1 MVEPIITN
9 STDVLR
15 SDYQSPLGTL
25 NHWENSY
32 LQEIEQLHNNNS
44 ELGEIW
50 FGKALQKK
58 IVNYI
63 NENFDK
69 KINIL
74 DIGCGNGVFLYKLS
88 KKNFENLF
96 GIDYSNNSIKL
107 AQEIIKIKEK
117 KHKKNFKINFFQEDI
132 NKKNNENFINKN
144 NIKFDIIHDKG
155 SLDAFLMNKN
165 NSIENYYKYFFSY
178 SIKNKTI
185 FIITS
190 CNNTKEELLN
200 KFPIEKGFK
209 FINEIQSQKFSFG
222 GHEGNN
228 HVTLI
233 FQIVV

>member
-15 SDYQSPLGTL
+15 PDSQSPLGTL
-25 NHWENSY
+25 QHWDSAY
-32 LQEIEQLHNNNS
+32 LQEIEQLHNNPS
-44 ELGEIW
+44 ELGDIW
-50 FGKALQKK
+50 FGKNLQKK

-63 NENFDK
+63 NDNFSDK

-74 DIGCGNGVFLYKLS
+74 DIGCGNGVLLYKLS

-96 GIDYSNNSIKL
+96 GIDYSIQSINL
-107 AQEIIKIKEK
+107 AKEIITIKEK
-117 KHKKNFKINFFQEDI
+117 KHNKKFNINFFQEDI
-132 NKKNNENFINKN
+132 NNKSNNI

-165 NSIENYYKYFFSY
+165 NSIENYYKYLFSY

-200 KFPIEKGFK
+200 KFSLEKGFK
-209 FINEIQSQKFSFG
+209 LLNEIKSKTFSFG
-222 GHEGNN
+222 GHEGND

-233 FQIVV
+233 FQIII

>member
-15 SDYQSPLGTL
+15 PDYQSPLGTL
-25 NHWENSY
+25 QHWDSAY
-32 LQEIEQLHNNNS
+32 LQEIEQLHNNPS
-44 ELGEIW
+44 ELGDIW
-50 FGKALQKK
+50 FGKNLQKK

-63 NENFDK
+63 DDNFSDK

-74 DIGCGNGVFLYKLS
+74 DIGCGNGVLLYKLS

-96 GIDYSNNSIKL
+96 GIDYSIQSINL
-107 AQEIIKIKEK
+107 AKEIIAIKEK
-117 KHKKNFKINFFQEDI
+117 KHNKKFDINFFQEDI
-132 NKKNNENFINKN
+132 NNKSNNI

-165 NSIENYYKYFFSY
+165 NSIENYYKYLFSY

-200 KFPIEKGFK
+200 KFSLEKGFK
-209 FINEIQSQKFSFG
+209 LINEIKSKTFSFG
-222 GHEGNN
+222 GHEGND

-233 FQIVV
+233 FQIII

>member
-15 SDYQSPLGTL
+15 PDYQSPLGTL
-25 NHWENSY
+25 QHWDSAY
-32 LQEIEQLHNNNS
+32 LQEIEQLHNNPS
-44 ELGEIW
+44 ELGDIW
-50 FGKALQKK
+50 FGKNLQKK

-63 NENFDK
+63 NDNFSDK

-74 DIGCGNGVFLYKLS
+74 DIGCGNGVLLYKLS

-96 GIDYSNNSIKL
+96 GIDYSIQSINL
-107 AQEIIKIKEK
+107 AKEIITIKEK
-117 KHKKNFKINFFQEDI
+117 KHNKKFDINFFQEDI
-132 NKKNNENFINKN
+132 NNKSNNI

-165 NSIENYYKYFFSY
+165 NSIENYYKYLFSY

-200 KFPIEKGFK
+200 KFSLEKGFK
-209 FINEIQSQKFSFG
+209 LINEIKSKTFSFG
-222 GHEGNN
+222 GHEGND

-233 FQIVV
+233 FQIII

>member
-15 SDYQSPLGTL
+15 PDYQSPLGTL
-25 NHWENSY
+25 QHWDSAY
-32 LQEIEQLHNNNS
+32 LQEIEQLHNNPS
-44 ELGEIW
+44 ELGDIW
-50 FGKALQKK
+50 FGKNLQKK

-63 NENFDK
+63 NDNFSDK

-74 DIGCGNGVFLYKLS
+74 DIGCGNGVLLYKLS

-96 GIDYSNNSIKL
+96 GIDYSIQSINL
-107 AQEIIKIKEK
+107 AKEIITIKEK
-117 KHKKNFKINFFQEDI
+117 KHNKKFNINFFQEDI
-132 NKKNNENFINKN
+132 NNKSNNI

-165 NSIENYYKYFFSY
+165 NSIENYYKYLFSY

-200 KFPIEKGFK
+200 KFSLEKGFK
-209 FINEIQSQKFSFG
+209 LINEIKSKTFSFG
-222 GHEGNN
+222 GHEGND

-233 FQIVV
+233 FQIII

>member
-15 SDYQSPLGTL
+15 PDYQSPLGTL
-25 NHWENSY
+25 QHWDSAY
-32 LQEIEQLHNNNS
+32 LQEIEQLHNNPS
-44 ELGEIW
+44 ELGDIW
-50 FGKALQKK
+50 FGKNLQKK

-63 NENFDK
+63 DDNFSDK

-74 DIGCGNGVFLYKLS
+74 DIGCGNGVLLYKLS
-88 KKNFENLF
+88 KKKFENLF
-96 GIDYSNNSIKL
+96 GIDYSIQSIKL
-107 AQEIIKIKEK
+107 AKEIITIKEK
-117 KHKKNFKINFFQEDI
+117 KHNKKFNINFFQEDI
-132 NKKNNENFINKN
+132 NNKSNNI

-165 NSIENYYKYFFSY
+165 NSIENYYKYLFYY

-200 KFPIEKGFK
+200 KFSLEKGFK
-209 FINEIQSQKFSFG
+209 LINEIKSKTFSFG
-222 GHEGNN
+222 GHEGND

-233 FQIVV
+233 FQIII

>member
-15 SDYQSPLGTL
+15 PDYQSPLGTL
-25 NHWENSY
+25 QHWDSAY
-32 LQEIEQLHNNNS
+32 LQEIEQLHNNPS
-44 ELGEIW
+44 ELGDIW
-50 FGKALQKK
+50 FGKNLQKK

-63 NENFDK
+63 DDNFSDK

-74 DIGCGNGVFLYKLS
+74 DIGCGNGVLLHKLS
-88 KKNFENLF
+88 KKKFENLF
-96 GIDYSNNSIKL
+96 GIDYSIQSINL
-107 AQEIIKIKEK
+107 AKEIITIKEK
-117 KHKKNFKINFFQEDI
+117 KHNKKFNINFFQEDI
-132 NKKNNENFINKN
+132 NNKSNNI

-165 NSIENYYKYFFSY
+165 NSIENYYKYLFSY

-200 KFPIEKGFK
+200 KFSLEKGFK
-209 FINEIQSQKFSFG
+209 LINEIKSKTFSFG
-222 GHEGNN
+222 GHEGND

-233 FQIVV
+233 FQIII

>member
-1 MVEPIITN
+1 MVFYYIN
-9 STDVLR
+9 
-15 SDYQSPLGTL
+15 Y
-25 NHWENSY
+25 
-32 LQEIEQLHNNNS
+32 
-44 ELGEIW
+44 
-50 FGKALQKK
+50 QKK
-58 IVNYI
+58 KFV
-63 NENFDK
+63 
-69 KINIL
+69 
-74 DIGCGNGVFLYKLS
+74 
-88 KKNFENLF
+88 NLF
-96 GIDYSNNSIKL
+96 GIDYSIQSINL
-107 AQEIIKIKEK
+107 AKEIITIKEK
-117 KHKKNFKINFFQEDI
+117 KHNKKFNINFFQEDI
-132 NKKNNENFINKN
+132 NNKSNNI

>member
-15 SDYQSPLGTL
+15 PDYQSPLGTL
-25 NHWENSY
+25 QHWDSAY
-32 LQEIEQLHNNNS
+32 LQEIEQLHNNPS
-44 ELGEIW
+44 ELGDIW
-50 FGKALQKK
+50 FGKNLQKK

-63 NENFDK
+63 DDNFSDK

-74 DIGCGNGVFLYKLS
+74 DIGCGNGVLLYKLS
-88 KKNFENLF
+88 KKKFVNLF
-96 GIDYSNNSIKL
+96 GIDYSIQSINL
-107 AQEIIKIKEK
+107 AKEIITIKEK
-117 KHKKNFKINFFQEDI
+117 KHNKKFNINFFQEDI
-132 NKKNNENFINKN
+132 NNKSNNI

-165 NSIENYYKYFFSY
+165 NSIENYYKYLFSY

-190 CNNTKEELLN
+190 CNKTKEELLN
-200 KFPIEKGFK
+200 KFSLEKWFK
-209 FINEIQSQKFSFG
+209 LINEIKSKTFSFG
-222 GHEGNN
+222 GHEGND

-233 FQIVV
+233 FQIII

>member
-15 SDYQSPLGTL
+15 PDYQSPLGTL
-25 NHWENSY
+25 QHWDSAY
-32 LQEIEQLHNNNS
+32 LQEIEQLHNNPS
-44 ELGEIW
+44 ELGDIW
-50 FGKALQKK
+50 FGKNLQKK

-63 NENFDK
+63 DDNFSDK

-74 DIGCGNGVFLYKLS
+74 DIGCGNGVLLYKLS

-96 GIDYSNNSIKL
+96 GIDYSIQSINL
-107 AQEIIKIKEK
+107 AKEIIAIKEK
-117 KHKKNFKINFFQEDI
+117 KHNKKFNINFFQEDI
-132 NKKNNENFINKN
+132 NNKSNNI
-144 NIKFDIIHDKG
+144 NIKFDVIHDKG

-165 NSIENYYKYFFSY
+165 NSIENYYKYLFSY

-200 KFPIEKGFK
+200 KFSLEKGFK
-209 FINEIQSQKFSFG
+209 LINEIKSKTFSFG
-222 GHEGNN
+222 GHEGND

-233 FQIVV
+233 FQIII

>member
-15 SDYQSPLGTL
+15 PDYQSPLGTL
-25 NHWENSY
+25 QHWDSAY
-32 LQEIEQLHNNNS
+32 LQEIEQLHNNPS
-44 ELGEIW
+44 ELGDIW
-50 FGKALQKK
+50 FGKNLQKK

-63 NENFDK
+63 DDNFSDK

-74 DIGCGNGVFLYKLS
+74 DIGCGNGVLLYKLS

-96 GIDYSNNSIKL
+96 GIDYSIQSINL
-107 AQEIIKIKEK
+107 AKEIIAIKEK
-117 KHKKNFKINFFQEDI
+117 KHNKKFDINFFQEDI
-132 NKKNNENFINKN
+132 NNKSNNI

-165 NSIENYYKYFFSY
+165 NSIENYYKYLFSY

-200 KFPIEKGFK
+200 KFSLEKGFK
-209 FINEIQSQKFSFG
+209 LLNEIKSKTFSFG
-222 GHEGNN
+222 GHEGND

-233 FQIVV
+233 FQIII

>member
-96 GIDYSNNSIKL
+96 GIDYSIQSINL
-107 AQEIIKIKEK
+107 AKEIITIKEK
-117 KHKKNFKINFFQEDI
+117 KHNKKFNINFFQEDI
-132 NKKNNENFINKN
+132 NNKSNNI

-165 NSIENYYKYFFSY
+165 NSIENYYKYLFSY

-200 KFPIEKGFK
+200 KFSLEKGFK
-209 FINEIQSQKFSFG
+209 LINEIKSKTFSFG
-222 GHEGNN
+222 GHEGND

-233 FQIVV
+233 FQIII

>member
-15 SDYQSPLGTL
+15 PDYQSPLGTL
-25 NHWENSY
+25 QHWDSAY
-32 LQEIEQLHNNNS
+32 LQEIEQLHNNPS
-44 ELGEIW
+44 ELGDIW
-50 FGKALQKK
+50 FGKNLQKK

-63 NENFDK
+63 DDNFSDK

-74 DIGCGNGVFLYKLS
+74 DIGCGNGVLLYKLS

-96 GIDYSNNSIKL
+96 GIDYSIQSINL
-107 AQEIIKIKEK
+107 AKEIITIKEK
-117 KHKKNFKINFFQEDI
+117 KHNKKFNINFFQEDI
-132 NKKNNENFINKN
+132 NNKSNNI

-165 NSIENYYKYFFSY
+165 NSIENYYKYLFSY

-200 KFPIEKGFK
+200 KFSLEKGFK
-209 FINEIQSQKFSFG
+209 LLNEIKSKTFSFG
-222 GHEGNN
+222 GHEGND

-233 FQIVV
+233 FQIII

>member
-15 SDYQSPLGTL
+15 PDYQSPLGTL
-25 NHWENSY
+25 QHWDSAY
-32 LQEIEQLHNNNS
+32 LQEIEQLHNNPS
-44 ELGEIW
+44 ELGDIW
-50 FGKALQKK
+50 FGKNLQKK

-63 NENFDK
+63 DDNFSDK

-74 DIGCGNGVFLYKLS
+74 DIGCGNGVLLYKLS

-96 GIDYSNNSIKL
+96 GIDYSIQSINL
-107 AQEIIKIKEK
+107 AKEIITIKEK
-117 KHKKNFKINFFQEDI
+117 KHNKKFNINFFQEDI
-132 NKKNNENFINKN
+132 NNKSNNI

-165 NSIENYYKYFFSY
+165 NSIENYYKYLFSY

-200 KFPIEKGFK
+200 KFSLEKGFK
-209 FINEIQSQKFSFG
+209 LINEIKSKTFSFG
-222 GHEGNN
+222 GHEGND

-233 FQIVV
+233 FQIII

>member
-15 SDYQSPLGTL
+15 PDYQSPLGTL
-25 NHWENSY
+25 QHWDSAY
-32 LQEIEQLHNNNS
+32 LQEIEQLHNNPS
-44 ELGEIW
+44 ELGDIW
-50 FGKALQKK
+50 FGKNLQKK

-63 NENFDK
+63 DDNFSDK

-74 DIGCGNGVFLYKLS
+74 DIGCGNGVLLYKLS
-88 KKNFENLF
+88 KKKFVNLF
-96 GIDYSNNSIKL
+96 GIDYSIQSINL
-107 AQEIIKIKEK
+107 AKEIITIKEK
-117 KHKKNFKINFFQEDI
+117 KHNKKFNINFFQEDI
-132 NKKNNENFINKN
+132 NNKSNNI

-165 NSIENYYKYFFSY
+165 NSIENYYKYLFSY

-200 KFPIEKGFK
+200 KFSLEKGFK
-209 FINEIQSQKFSFG
+209 LLNEIKSKTFSFG
-222 GHEGNN
+222 GHEGND

-233 FQIVV
+233 FQIII

>member
-15 SDYQSPLGTL
+15 PDYQSPLGTL
-25 NHWENSY
+25 QHWDSAY
-32 LQEIEQLHNNNS
+32 LQEIEQLHNNPS
-44 ELGEIW
+44 ELGDIW
-50 FGKALQKK
+50 FGKNLQKK

-63 NENFDK
+63 NDNFSDK

-74 DIGCGNGVFLYKLS
+74 DIGCGNGVLLYKLS

-96 GIDYSNNSIKL
+96 GIDYSIQSINL
-107 AQEIIKIKEK
+107 AKEIITSKEK
-117 KHKKNFKINFFQEDI
+117 KHNKKFNINFFQEDI
-132 NKKNNENFINKN
+132 NNKSNNI

-165 NSIENYYKYFFSY
+165 NSIENYYKYLFSY

-200 KFPIEKGFK
+200 KFSLEKGFK
-209 FINEIQSQKFSFG
+209 LLNEIKSKTFSFG
-222 GHEGNN
+222 GHEGND

-233 FQIVV
+233 FQIII

>member
-15 SDYQSPLGTL
+15 PDYQSPLGTL
-25 NHWENSY
+25 QHWDSAY
-32 LQEIEQLHNNNS
+32 LQEIEQLHNNPS
-44 ELGEIW
+44 ELGDIW
-50 FGKALQKK
+50 FGKNLQKK

-63 NENFDK
+63 DDNFSDK

-74 DIGCGNGVFLYKLS
+74 DIGCGNGVLLYKLS
-88 KKNFENLF
+88 KKKFVNLF
-96 GIDYSNNSIKL
+96 GIDYSIQSINL
-107 AQEIIKIKEK
+107 AKEIITIKEK
-117 KHKKNFKINFFQEDI
+117 KHNKKFNINFFQEDI
-132 NKKNNENFINKN
+132 NNKSNNI

-165 NSIENYYKYFFSY
+165 NSIENYYKYLFSY

-200 KFPIEKGFK
+200 KFSLEKGFK
-209 FINEIQSQKFSFG
+209 LINEIKSKTFSFG
-222 GHEGNN
+222 GHEGND

-233 FQIVV
+233 FQIII

>member
-15 SDYQSPLGTL
+15 PDYQSPLGTL
-25 NHWENSY
+25 QHWDSAY
-32 LQEIEQLHNNNS
+32 LQEIEQLHNNPS
-44 ELGEIW
+44 ELGDIW
-50 FGKALQKK
+50 FGKNLQKK

-63 NENFDK
+63 NDNFSDK

-74 DIGCGNGVFLYKLS
+74 DIGCGNGVLLYKLS

-96 GIDYSNNSIKL
+96 GIDYSIQSINL
-107 AQEIIKIKEK
+107 AKEIITIKEK
-117 KHKKNFKINFFQEDI
+117 KHNKKFNINFFQEDI
-132 NKKNNENFINKN
+132 NNKSNNI

-165 NSIENYYKYFFSY
+165 NSIENYYKYLFSY

-200 KFPIEKGFK
+200 KFSLEKGFK
-209 FINEIQSQKFSFG
+209 LLNEIKSKTFSFG
-222 GHEGNN
+222 GHEGND

-233 FQIVV
+233 FQIII